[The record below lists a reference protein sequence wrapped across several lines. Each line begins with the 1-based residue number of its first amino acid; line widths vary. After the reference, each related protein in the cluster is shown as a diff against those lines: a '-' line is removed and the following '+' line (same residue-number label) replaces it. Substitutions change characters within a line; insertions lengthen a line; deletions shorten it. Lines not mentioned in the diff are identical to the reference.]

1 VWQLMRGYTLEV
13 LKQLS
18 GSTKPIADKDIVDW
32 VNTTLTAA
40 GRASTISSFKGE

>member
-40 GRASTISSFKGE
+40 GKSSTISSFKGK